1 VSSKKLFLKSTVLF
15 VLVSFLFIGSVVASF
30 ELWSQTYGGEHGNVV
45 YTFDIAYSLVETSD
59 GGYALA
65 GYTRNANV
73 GVSEGW
79 LVKTDANGNVVWNL
93 TYGEGRFRSLVRTA
107 DGGFAL
113 AGSIG
118 SSSAGNYDFWLVK
131 TDEDGNLVWS
141 QTYGG
146 DENDVTYSL
155 VQTSDGGYAL
165 AGETYSFGA
174 GASDFWLV
182 KTDAQGIPEFPSWAI
197 LPLFLTATLVVA
209 ICRKKLSK
217 TSKPSFILGA

>member
-1 VSSKKLFLKSTVLF
+1 MLGQETFTKNFLTTNVKTCVGENMPSKKLLLTSTVLF
-15 VLVSFLFIGSVVASF
+15 VLASLLFVGSVGASS

-118 SSSAGNYDFWLVK
+118 SFSAGNYDFWLVK
-131 TDEDGNLVWS
+131 TD
-141 QTYGG
+141 
-146 DENDVTYSL
+146 
-155 VQTSDGGYAL
+155 
-165 AGETYSFGA
+165 
-174 GASDFWLV
+174 
-182 KTDAQGIPEFPSWAI
+182 AQGISEFPSWAI

>member
-1 VSSKKLFLKSTVLF
+1 MPSKKLFLISISLF
-15 VLVSFLFIGSVVASF
+15 VLVSLLFVGYVVASL
-30 ELWSQTYGGEHGNVV
+30 EMWSRTYGGEHGNVV

-131 TDEDGNLVWS
+131 TD
-141 QTYGG
+141 
-146 DENDVTYSL
+146 
-155 VQTSDGGYAL
+155 
-165 AGETYSFGA
+165 
-174 GASDFWLV
+174 
-182 KTDAQGIPEFPSWAI
+182 AQGIPEFPSWAI

-209 ICRKKLSK
+209 ICKKKLSK

>member
-1 VSSKKLFLKSTVLF
+1 MSSKKLFLKSTVLF

-79 LVKTDANGNVVWNL
+79 LVKTDENGNMEWN
-93 TYGEGRFRSLVRTA
+93 
-107 DGGFAL
+107 
-113 AGSIG
+113 
-118 SSSAGNYDFWLVK
+118 
-131 TDEDGNLVWS
+131 

-146 DENDVTYSL
+146 DEYDCFHAL
-155 VQTSDGGYAL
+155 IETSDGGYAL